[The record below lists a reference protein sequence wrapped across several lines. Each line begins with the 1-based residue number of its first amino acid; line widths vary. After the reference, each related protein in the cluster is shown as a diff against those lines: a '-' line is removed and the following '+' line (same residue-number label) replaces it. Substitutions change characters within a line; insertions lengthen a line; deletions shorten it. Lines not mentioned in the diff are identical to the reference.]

1 MKIEVSHGEIVDK
14 MSILQIKAKKIKETV
29 KLQNVKNEISHI
41 EECFLSISSYGDPLY
56 LKLKT
61 INEKLWKIED
71 DIREKEKQHLFNEEF
86 IALARSVYKTNDER
100 ASVKN
105 AINMETNSTLVEEKS
120 YVGYGL

>member
-1 MKIEVSHGEIVDK
+1 
-14 MSILQIKAKKIKETV
+14 
-29 KLQNVKNEISHI
+29 
-41 EECFLSISSYGDPLY
+41 
-56 LKLKT
+56 LKT
-61 INEKLWKIED
+61 INEELWKIED